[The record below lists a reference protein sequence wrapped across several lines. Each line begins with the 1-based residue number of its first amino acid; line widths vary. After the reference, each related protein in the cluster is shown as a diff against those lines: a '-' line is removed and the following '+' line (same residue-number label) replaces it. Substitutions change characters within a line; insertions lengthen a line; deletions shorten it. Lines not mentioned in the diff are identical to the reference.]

1 AAKQGSGFSWLDDIQ
16 SPMGQL
22 FCVDRKPDPANW
34 MYKSLYRGDIAKYR
48 RKGKSA
54 LGLDPRK
61 QEVSW
66 EESESNKKRKGLNKK
81 NADRYYSAVS
91 HQMLKSEAPVS
102 IFPTISESSA
112 TTSPASFLLLTD
124 EENMKRE
131 PAVNPLGV
139 YDSST
144 ALWLQGKGQQV
155 QAEQENAD
163 RKSEPSAGL
172 MSGRTEEFNRQLREQ
187 PSDTQLWIE
196 FIKFQ

>member
-1 AAKQGSGFSWLDDIQ
+1 MFKVFLKQSVCS
-16 SPMGQL
+16 
-22 FCVDRKPDPANW
+22 R
-34 MYKSLYRGDIAKYR
+34 YR

-131 PAVNPLGV
+131 PGKRCSHNGLYSINKNTFVPFGFNSV
-139 YDSST
+139 
-144 ALWLQGKGQQV
+144 AL
-155 QAEQENAD
+155 
-163 RKSEPSAGL
+163 
-172 MSGRTEEFNRQLREQ
+172 F
-187 PSDTQLWIE
+187 
-196 FIKFQ
+196 